1 MMDRSFQCD
10 IRKQVLHV
18 SDRCFDTTSLSELL
32 ELKNQ
37 TPEGIYRDLYTFLY
51 AWFSEGETMKVQTSG
66 STGVPKVMEVSKR
79 AMMNSAC
86 RTCRFLGLQEGDSLL
101 LSMNLKYI
109 GAQMMVVRALV
120 GGLRVLLQE
129 PCAHPLAAVRER
141 IDFLSMVPM
150 QLASSLQREAERNVL
165 QAAKVVIVG
174 GGAVDSLLEEQ
185 LQALSC
191 QVYST
196 YGMTETLSHIAM
208 RPLNGPKRS
217 DRYYPLEGVSL
228 SLSAR
233 GTLIIEVP
241 DVCAGQLETN
251 DCVSLYSD
259 GSFVIKGRVDNVIN
273 SGGVKIQI
281 EEDERQLQGVLSFP
295 FAITSVPDSFYGEKV
310 VLLAEH
316 PELSAKET
324 DEYLVLLKQTLPR
337 YHAPRD
343 IVFVSFLPRTENGKI
358 DRKGCRDA
366 ALRGLKIKKGG

>member
-1 MMDRSFQCD
+1 MMERSFQCD
-10 IRKQVLHV
+10 IRKQVLRV
-18 SDRCFDTTSLSELL
+18 SDRCFDTTLLPELL

-86 RTCRFLGLQEGDSLL
+86 RTCRFLELQEGDSLL

-129 PCAHPLAAVRER
+129 PCAHPLAAVQER

-174 GGAVDSLLEEQ
+174 GGAVDSQLEEQ
-185 LQALSC
+185 LQALPC
-191 QVYST
+191 RVYST

-208 RPLNGPKRS
+208 RSLNGPERS
-217 DRYYPLEGVSL
+217 DRYYPLPGVTL

-233 GTLIIEVP
+233 DTLVIEVP

-251 DCVSLYSD
+251 DCVTLYPD
-259 GSFVIKGRVDNVIN
+259 GSFVVKGRVDNVIN

-281 EEDERQLQGVLSFP
+281 EEDERLLQGVLSFP

-310 VLLAEH
+310 VLLAER
-316 PELSAKET
+316 PEPSAKET
-324 DEYLVLLKQTLPR
+324 DEYFVLLKQTLPR

-343 IVFVSFLPRTENGKI
+343 IVFVPSLPRTENGKI
-358 DRKGCRDA
+358 DRKGCRNTA
-366 ALRGLKIKKGG
+366 SSRLKIKKGG

>member
-1 MMDRSFQCD
+1 MMERSFQCD
-10 IRKQVLHV
+10 IRKQVLRV
-18 SDRCFDTTSLSELL
+18 SDRCFDTTSLPELL

-37 TPEGIYRDLYTFLY
+37 TSEGIYRDLYTFLY

-86 RTCRFLGLQEGDSLL
+86 RTCRFLRLQEGDSLL

-129 PCAHPLAAVRER
+129 PCAHPLAAVREP

-174 GGAVDSLLEEQ
+174 GGAVDSQLEEQ
-185 LQALSC
+185 LQALPC
-191 QVYST
+191 RVYST

-208 RPLNGPKRS
+208 RLLNGPERS
-217 DRYYPLEGVSL
+217 DRYYPLPGVTL

-233 GTLIIEVP
+233 DTLVIEVS

-251 DCVSLYSD
+251 DCVTLYPD
-259 GSFVIKGRVDNVIN
+259 GSFVVKGRVDNVIN

-281 EEDERQLQGVLSFP
+281 EEDERLLQGVLSFP
-295 FAITSVPDSFYGEKV
+295 FAITSVPDSFYGERV

-343 IVFVSFLPRTENGKI
+343 IVFVRSLPCTENGKI
-358 DRKGCRDA
+358 DRKGCRNA
-366 ALRGLKIKKGG
+366 ALTGLEIKKGG

>member
-1 MMDRSFQCD
+1 MMERSFQCD
-10 IRKQVLHV
+10 IRKQVLRV
-18 SDRCFDTTSLSELL
+18 SDRCFDANSLLELL
-32 ELKNQ
+32 KLKNQ

-86 RTCRFLGLQEGDSLL
+86 RTCRFLELQEGDSLL

-120 GGLRVLLQE
+120 GGLQVLLQE

-150 QLASSLQREAERNVL
+150 QLASSLQREAEKNVL
-165 QAAKVVIVG
+165 QTAKVVIVG
-174 GGAVDSLLEEQ
+174 GGAVDSQLEEQ

-233 GTLIIEVP
+233 GTLVIEVP

-251 DCVSLYSD
+251 DCVSLYPD

-310 VLLAEH
+310 VLLAER

>member
-10 IRKQVLHV
+10 IRKQVLRV
-18 SDRCFDTTSLSELL
+18 SDRCFDTSSLPELL

-37 TPEGIYRDLYTFLY
+37 TPEGICHDLYTFLY
-51 AWFSEGETMKVQTSG
+51 AWFSEGETMQVQTSG
-66 STGVPKVMEVSKR
+66 STGVPKIMEVSKR

-101 LSMNLKYI
+101 LSVNLKYI

-120 GGLRVLLQE
+120 GGLRLLLQE
-129 PCAHPLAAVRER
+129 PCAHPLAAVQER

-150 QLASSLQREAERNVL
+150 QLASSLQREAERNIL

-185 LQALSC
+185 LQALPC
-191 QVYST
+191 RVYST

-208 RPLNGPKRS
+208 RPLNGPERS
-217 DRYYPLEGVSL
+217 DRYYPLEGVAL

-233 GTLIIEVP
+233 DTLVIEVP
-241 DVCAGQLETN
+241 DVCPGQLETN
-251 DCVSLYSD
+251 DCVTLYPD
-259 GSFVIKGRVDNVIN
+259 GSFVVRGRVDNVIN

-281 EEDERQLQGVLSFP
+281 EEDERLLQGFLSFP

-310 VLLAEH
+310 VLLAER
-316 PELSAKET
+316 PKSSEKET
-324 DEYLVLLKQTLPR
+324 NGLLAVCKDALPR

-343 IVFVSFLPRTENGKI
+343 IVFVLSLPRTENGKI
-358 DRKGCRDA
+358 DRKGCRNA
-366 ALRGLKIKKGG
+366 ALRGLEIKKGG

>member
-10 IRKQVLHV
+10 IRKQVLCV
-18 SDRCFDTTSLSELL
+18 SDRCFDTSSLPELL

-120 GGLRVLLQE
+120 GGLRLLLQE
-129 PCAHPLAAVRER
+129 PCAHPLAAVQER

-150 QLASSLQREAERNVL
+150 QLASSLQREEERNVL
-165 QAAKVVIVG
+165 QVAKVVIVG
-174 GGAVDSLLEEQ
+174 GGAVDSQLEEQ
-185 LQALSC
+185 LQVLPC
-191 QVYST
+191 RVYST

-208 RPLNGPKRS
+208 RPLNGPEHS
-217 DRYYPLEGVSL
+217 DRYYPLPGVTL

-233 GTLIIEVP
+233 DTLVIEVP
-241 DVCAGQLETN
+241 DVCTGKLETN
-251 DCVSLYSD
+251 DCVTLYPD
-259 GSFVIKGRVDNVIN
+259 GSFVVRGRVDNVIN

-281 EEDERQLQGVLSFP
+281 EEDERLLQGFLSFP

-310 VLLAEH
+310 ILLAEYS
-316 PELSAKET
+316 ELSEKEKN
-324 DEYLVLLKQTLPR
+324 ELLVMCKNALPR

-343 IVFVSFLPRTENGKI
+343 IIFIPSLPRTENGKI
-358 DRKGCRDA
+358 DRKGCRSTV
-366 ALRGLKIKKGG
+366 LRVFGY

>member
-1 MMDRSFQCD
+1 MMERSFQCD
-10 IRKQVLHV
+10 IRKQVLRV
-18 SDRCFDTTSLSELL
+18 SDRCFDTTSLPELL

-37 TPEGIYRDLYTFLY
+37 TSEGIYRDLYTFLY

-86 RTCRFLGLQEGDSLL
+86 RTCRFLELQEGDSLL

-129 PCAHPLAAVRER
+129 PCAHPLASVREP

-174 GGAVDSLLEEQ
+174 GGAVDSQLEEQ
-185 LQALSC
+185 LQALPC
-191 QVYST
+191 RVYST

-208 RPLNGPKRS
+208 RSLNGPERS
-217 DRYYPLEGVSL
+217 DRYYPLPGVTL

-233 GTLIIEVP
+233 DTLVIEVS

-251 DCVSLYSD
+251 DCVTLYPD
-259 GSFVIKGRVDNVIN
+259 GSFVVKGRVDNVIN

-281 EEDERQLQGVLSFP
+281 EEDERLLQGVLSFP
-295 FAITSVPDSFYGEKV
+295 FAITSVPDSFYGERV

-343 IVFVSFLPRTENGKI
+343 IIFVRSLPRTENGKI
-358 DRKGCRDA
+358 DRKGCRNA
-366 ALRGLKIKKGG
+366 ALTGLETKKGG

>member
-1 MMDRSFQCD
+1 MMERSFQCD
-10 IRKQVLHV
+10 IRKQVLYV
-18 SDRCFDTTSLSELL
+18 SGHCFDTTSLPELL

-37 TPEGIYRDLYTFLY
+37 APEGIYRDLYTFLY

-66 STGVPKVMEVSKR
+66 STGAPKVMEVSKR
-79 AMMNSAC
+79 SMMNSAC
-86 RTCRFLGLQEGDSLL
+86 RTCRFLELQEVDSLL

-109 GAQMMVVRALV
+109 GAQMMIVRALV

-129 PCAHPLAAVRER
+129 PCAHPLAAVREQ

-150 QLASSLQREAERNVL
+150 QLASSLQREAERNIL

-185 LQALSC
+185 LQALPC
-191 QVYST
+191 RIFST

-208 RPLNGPKRS
+208 RPLNGPERS
-217 DRYYPLEGVSL
+217 DRYYPLPGVTL

-233 GTLIIEVP
+233 DTLVIEVP
-241 DVCAGQLETN
+241 DVCAGKLETN
-251 DCVSLYSD
+251 DCVTLYPD
-259 GSFVIKGRVDNVIN
+259 GSFVVKGRVDNVIN

-281 EEDERQLQGVLSFP
+281 EEDERLLQGVLSFP
-295 FAITSVPDSFYGEKV
+295 FAITSVPDSFYGERA
-310 VLLAEH
+310 VLLAEY

-324 DEYLVLLKQTLPR
+324 DEYFVLLKQTLPR

-343 IVFVSFLPRTENGKI
+343 IVFVRSLPRTENGKI
-358 DRKGCRDA
+358 DRNGCRNA
-366 ALRGLKIKKGG
+366 ALTGLEIKKGG

>member
-1 MMDRSFQCD
+1 MMERSFQCD
-10 IRKQVLHV
+10 ICKQVLHV
-18 SDRCFDTTSLSELL
+18 SDRCFDTTSLPELL

-37 TPEGIYRDLYTFLY
+37 APEGIYCDLYTFLY

-66 STGVPKVMEVSKR
+66 STGAPKVMEVSKR
-79 AMMNSAC
+79 SMMNSAC
-86 RTCRFLGLQEGDSLL
+86 RTCRFLELQEGDSLL

-109 GAQMMVVRALV
+109 GAQMMIVRALV

-129 PCAHPLAAVRER
+129 PCAHPLAAVGEQ

-150 QLASSLQREAERNVL
+150 QLASSLQREAERNIL

-185 LQALSC
+185 LQALPC
-191 QVYST
+191 RIYST

-208 RPLNGPKRS
+208 RPLNGPERS
-217 DRYYPLEGVSL
+217 DRYYPLPGVTL
-228 SLSAR
+228 SLSVR
-233 GTLIIEVP
+233 DTLVIEVP

-251 DCVSLYSD
+251 DCVTLYPD
-259 GSFVIKGRVDNVIN
+259 GSFVVKGRVDNVIN

-281 EEDERQLQGVLSFP
+281 EEDERLLQGVLSFP
-295 FAITSVPDSFYGEKV
+295 FAITSVPDSFYGERA

-324 DEYLVLLKQTLPR
+324 DEYFVLLKQTLPR

-343 IVFVSFLPRTENGKI
+343 IIFVRSLPRTENGKI
-358 DRKGCRDA
+358 DRNGCRNA
-366 ALRGLKIKKGG
+366 ALTGLEIKKGG

>member
-1 MMDRSFQCD
+1 MMDRRFQCD

-18 SDRCFDTTSLSELL
+18 SDRCFDTNSLLELL

-120 GGLRVLLQE
+120 GGFRVLLQE
-129 PCAHPLAAVRER
+129 PCAHPLAAVQER

-174 GGAVDSLLEEQ
+174 GGAVDSQLEEQ
-185 LQALSC
+185 LQALPC
-191 QVYST
+191 RVYST

-208 RPLNGPKRS
+208 RSLNGPERS
-217 DRYYPLEGVSL
+217 DRYYPLPGVTL

-233 GTLIIEVP
+233 DTLVIEVP

-251 DCVSLYSD
+251 DCVTLYPD
-259 GSFVIKGRVDNVIN
+259 GSFVVKGRVDNVIN

-310 VLLAEH
+310 VLLAKC
-316 PELSAKET
+316 PEPSEKET

-343 IVFVSFLPRTENGKI
+343 IVFVPSLPRTENGKI

>member
-1 MMDRSFQCD
+1 MMERSFQCD
-10 IRKQVLHV
+10 ICKQVLHV
-18 SDRCFDTTSLSELL
+18 SDRCFDTTSLPELL

-37 TPEGIYRDLYTFLY
+37 APEVIYRDLYTFLY

-66 STGVPKVMEVSKR
+66 STGAPKVMEVSKR
-79 AMMNSAC
+79 SMMNSAC
-86 RTCRFLGLQEGDSLL
+86 RTCRFLELQEGDSLL

-109 GAQMMVVRALV
+109 GAQMMIVRALV

-129 PCAHPLAAVRER
+129 PCAHPLAAVREQ

-150 QLASSLQREAERNVL
+150 QLASSLQREAERNIL
-165 QAAKVVIVG
+165 QAAKVVIIG

-185 LQALSC
+185 LQALPC
-191 QVYST
+191 RIYST

-208 RPLNGPKRS
+208 RPLNGPERS
-217 DRYYPLEGVSL
+217 DRYYPLPGVTL

-233 GTLIIEVP
+233 DTLVIEVP

-251 DCVSLYSD
+251 DCVTLYPD
-259 GSFVIKGRVDNVIN
+259 GSFVVKGRVDNVIN

-281 EEDERQLQGVLSFP
+281 EEDERLLQGVLSFP
-295 FAITSVPDSFYGEKV
+295 FAITSVPDSFYGERV

-316 PELSAKET
+316 PELSTKET

-343 IVFVSFLPRTENGKI
+343 IIFVRSLPRTENGKI
-358 DRKGCRDA
+358 DRKGCRNA
-366 ALRGLKIKKGG
+366 ALTGLEIQKGG

>member
-1 MMDRSFQCD
+1 MMERSFQCD
-10 IRKQVLHV
+10 IRKQVLRV
-18 SDRCFDTTSLSELL
+18 SDRCFDTTLLPELL

-86 RTCRFLGLQEGDSLL
+86 RTCRFLELQEGDSLL

-120 GGLRVLLQE
+120 GGFRVLLQE
-129 PCAHPLAAVRER
+129 PCAHPLAAVQER

-174 GGAVDSLLEEQ
+174 GGAVDSQLEEQ
-185 LQALSC
+185 LQALPC
-191 QVYST
+191 RVYST

-208 RPLNGPKRS
+208 RSLNGPERS
-217 DRYYPLEGVSL
+217 DRYYPLPGVTL

-233 GTLIIEVP
+233 DTLVIEVP

-251 DCVSLYSD
+251 DCVTLYPD
-259 GSFVIKGRVDNVIN
+259 GSFVVKGRVDNVIN

-281 EEDERQLQGVLSFP
+281 EEDERLLQGVLSFP
-295 FAITSVPDSFYGEKV
+295 FAITSVPDSFYGERV

-337 YHAPRD
+337 YHASRD
-343 IVFVSFLPRTENGKI
+343 IIFVRSLPRTENGKI
-358 DRKGCRDA
+358 DRKGCRNA
-366 ALRGLKIKKGG
+366 ALTGLEIKKGG

>member
-1 MMDRSFQCD
+1 MMERSFQCD

-18 SDRCFDTTSLSELL
+18 SDRCFDTTSLPELL

-37 TPEGIYRDLYTFLY
+37 APEGIYRDLYTFLY
-51 AWFSEGETMKVQTSG
+51 AWFSEGENMKVQTSG
-66 STGVPKVMEVSKR
+66 STGAPKVMEVSKR
-79 AMMNSAC
+79 AMMSSAC
-86 RTCRFLGLQEGDSLL
+86 RTCRFLELQEGESLL

-129 PCAHPLAAVRER
+129 PCAHPLAAVQER

-150 QLASSLQREAERNVL
+150 QLASSLQREAEKNVL

-185 LQALSC
+185 LQALPC
-191 QVYST
+191 RVYST

-208 RPLNGPKRS
+208 RPLNGQERS
-217 DRYYPLEGVSL
+217 DRYYPLPGVTL

-233 GTLIIEVP
+233 DTLVIEVP

-251 DCVSLYSD
+251 DCVTLNPD
-259 GSFVIKGRVDNVIN
+259 GSFVVRGRVDNVIN

-281 EEDERQLQGVLSFP
+281 EEDERLLQGVLSFP
-295 FAITSVPDSFYGEKV
+295 FAITSVPDSFYGERV

-324 DEYLVLLKQTLPR
+324 DEYLVLLKQALPR

-343 IVFVSFLPRTENGKI
+343 IVFVRLLPRTENGKI
-358 DRKGCRDA
+358 DRKGCRNA
-366 ALRGLKIKKGG
+366 ALAGLENEKGG

>member
-1 MMDRSFQCD
+1 MMERSFQCD
-10 IRKQVLHV
+10 ICKQVLHV
-18 SDRCFDTTSLSELL
+18 SGHCFDTTSLPELL

-37 TPEGIYRDLYTFLY
+37 APEGIYRDLYTFLY

-66 STGVPKVMEVSKR
+66 STGAPKVMEVSKR
-79 AMMNSAC
+79 SMMNSAC
-86 RTCRFLGLQEGDSLL
+86 RTCRFLELQEGDSLL

-109 GAQMMVVRALV
+109 GAQMMIVRALV

-129 PCAHPLAAVRER
+129 PCAHPLAAVREQ

-150 QLASSLQREAERNVL
+150 QLASSLQREAERNIL

-185 LQALSC
+185 LQALPC
-191 QVYST
+191 RIYST

-208 RPLNGPKRS
+208 RPLNGPERS
-217 DRYYPLEGVSL
+217 DRYYPLPGVTL
-228 SLSAR
+228 SLSVR
-233 GTLIIEVP
+233 DTLVIEVP

-251 DCVSLYSD
+251 DCVTLYPD
-259 GSFVIKGRVDNVIN
+259 GSFVVKGRVDNVIN

-281 EEDERQLQGVLSFP
+281 EEDERLLQGVLSFP
-295 FAITSVPDSFYGEKV
+295 FAITSVPDSFYGERA

-316 PELSAKET
+316 PEFSAKET
-324 DEYLVLLKQTLPR
+324 DEYFVLLKQTLPR

-343 IVFVSFLPRTENGKI
+343 IIFVRSLPRTENGKI
-358 DRKGCRDA
+358 DRKGCRNA
-366 ALRGLKIKKGG
+366 ALTGLEIKKGG

>member
-1 MMDRSFQCD
+1 MMERSFQCD
-10 IRKQVLHV
+10 ICKQVLHV
-18 SDRCFDTTSLSELL
+18 SDRCFDTTSLPELL

-37 TPEGIYRDLYTFLY
+37 APEGIYRDLYTFLY

-66 STGVPKVMEVSKR
+66 STGAPKVMEVSKR
-79 AMMNSAC
+79 SMMNSAC
-86 RTCRFLGLQEGDSLL
+86 RTCRFLELQEGDSLL

-109 GAQMMVVRALV
+109 GAQMMIVRALV

-129 PCAHPLAAVRER
+129 PCAHPLAAVREQ

-150 QLASSLQREAERNVL
+150 QLASSLQREAERNIL

-185 LQALSC
+185 LQALPC
-191 QVYST
+191 RIYST

-208 RPLNGPKRS
+208 RPLNGPERS
-217 DRYYPLEGVSL
+217 DRYYPLPGVTL
-228 SLSAR
+228 SLSVR
-233 GTLIIEVP
+233 DTLVIEVP

-251 DCVSLYSD
+251 DCVTLYPD
-259 GSFVIKGRVDNVIN
+259 GSFVVKGRVDNVIN

-281 EEDERQLQGVLSFP
+281 EEDELLLQGVLSFP
-295 FAITSVPDSFYGEKV
+295 FAITSVPDSFYGERA

-324 DEYLVLLKQTLPR
+324 DEYFVLLKQTLPR

-343 IVFVSFLPRTENGKI
+343 IIFVRSLPRTENGKI
-358 DRKGCRDA
+358 DRKGCRNA
-366 ALRGLKIKKGG
+366 ALTGLEIKKGG

>member
-1 MMDRSFQCD
+1 MMERSFQCD

-18 SDRCFDTTSLSELL
+18 SGRCFDTTSLSELL

-37 TPEGIYRDLYTFLY
+37 APEGIYRDLYTFLY

-66 STGVPKVMEVSKR
+66 STGAPKVMEVSKR
-79 AMMNSAC
+79 SMMNSAC
-86 RTCRFLGLQEGDSLL
+86 RTCRFLELQEGDSLL

-129 PCAHPLAAVRER
+129 PCAHPLAAVREQ

-150 QLASSLQREAERNVL
+150 QLASSLQREAERNIL
-165 QAAKVVIVG
+165 QAAKVVIIG

-185 LQALSC
+185 LQVLPC
-191 QVYST
+191 RIYST

-208 RPLNGPKRS
+208 RPLNGPERS
-217 DRYYPLEGVSL
+217 DRYYPLPGVTL
-228 SLSAR
+228 SLSVR
-233 GTLIIEVP
+233 DTLVIEVP
-241 DVCAGQLETN
+241 DVCAGKLETN
-251 DCVSLYSD
+251 DCVTLYPD
-259 GSFVIKGRVDNVIN
+259 GSFVVKGRVDNVIN

-281 EEDERQLQGVLSFP
+281 EEDERLLQGVLSFP
-295 FAITSVPDSFYGEKV
+295 FAITSVPDSFYGERA

-316 PELSAKET
+316 PEFSAKET

-343 IVFVSFLPRTENGKI
+343 IIFVRSLPRTENGKI
-358 DRKGCRDA
+358 DRKGCRNA
-366 ALRGLKIKKGG
+366 ALTGLEIKKGG

>member
-1 MMDRSFQCD
+1 MMERSFQCD
-10 IRKQVLHV
+10 IRKQVLRV
-18 SDRCFDTTSLSELL
+18 SDRCFDTTLLPELL

-86 RTCRFLGLQEGDSLL
+86 RTCRFLELQEGDSLL

-109 GAQMMVVRALV
+109 GAQMMIVRALV

-129 PCAHPLAAVRER
+129 PCAHPLAAVREQ

-174 GGAVDSLLEEQ
+174 GGAVDSQLEEQ
-185 LQALSC
+185 LQALPC
-191 QVYST
+191 RVYST

-208 RPLNGPKRS
+208 RSLNGPERS
-217 DRYYPLEGVSL
+217 DRYYPLPGVTL

-233 GTLIIEVP
+233 DTLVIEVP

-251 DCVSLYSD
+251 DCVTLYPD
-259 GSFVIKGRVDNVIN
+259 GSFVVKGRVDNVIN

-281 EEDERQLQGVLSFP
+281 EEDERLLQGVLSFP
-295 FAITSVPDSFYGEKV
+295 FAITSVPDSFYGERV

-343 IVFVSFLPRTENGKI
+343 IIFVRSLPRTENGKI
-358 DRKGCRDA
+358 DRKGCRNA
-366 ALRGLKIKKGG
+366 ALTGLEIKKGG

>member
-1 MMDRSFQCD
+1 MMERSFQCD
-10 IRKQVLHV
+10 IRKQVLRV
-18 SDRCFDTTSLSELL
+18 SDRCFDTTLLPELL

-86 RTCRFLGLQEGDSLL
+86 RTCRFLELQEGDSLL

-129 PCAHPLAAVRER
+129 PCAHPLAAVQER

-174 GGAVDSLLEEQ
+174 GGAVDSQLEEQ
-185 LQALSC
+185 LQALPC
-191 QVYST
+191 RVYST

-208 RPLNGPKRS
+208 RPLNGPERS
-217 DRYYPLEGVSL
+217 DRYYPLPGVTL

-233 GTLIIEVP
+233 DTLVIEVP

-251 DCVSLYSD
+251 DCVTLYPD
-259 GSFVIKGRVDNVIN
+259 GSFVVKGRMDNVIN

-281 EEDERQLQGVLSFP
+281 EEDERLLQGVLSFP
-295 FAITSVPDSFYGEKV
+295 FAITSVPDSFYGERV

-343 IVFVSFLPRTENGKI
+343 IIFVRSLPRTENGKI
-358 DRKGCRDA
+358 DRKGCRNA
-366 ALRGLKIKKGG
+366 ALTGLEIKKGG

>member
-1 MMDRSFQCD
+1 MMERSFQCD

-18 SDRCFDTTSLSELL
+18 SGHCFDTTSLPELL

-37 TPEGIYRDLYTFLY
+37 APEGIYRDLYTFLY

-66 STGVPKVMEVSKR
+66 STGAPKVMEVSKR
-79 AMMNSAC
+79 SMMNSAC
-86 RTCRFLGLQEGDSLL
+86 RTCRFLELQEGDSLL

-109 GAQMMVVRALV
+109 GAQMMIVRALV

-129 PCAHPLAAVRER
+129 PCAHPLAAVREQ

-150 QLASSLQREAERNVL
+150 QLASSLQREAERNIL

-185 LQALSC
+185 LQALPC
-191 QVYST
+191 RIYST

-208 RPLNGPKRS
+208 RPLNGPERS
-217 DRYYPLEGVSL
+217 DRYYPLPGVTL
-228 SLSAR
+228 SLSVR
-233 GTLIIEVP
+233 DTLVIEVP

-251 DCVSLYSD
+251 DCVTLYPD
-259 GSFVIKGRVDNVIN
+259 GSFVVKGRVDNVIN

-281 EEDERQLQGVLSFP
+281 EEDERLLQGVLSFP
-295 FAITSVPDSFYGEKV
+295 FAITSVPDSFYGERA

-316 PELSAKET
+316 PEFSAKET

-343 IVFVSFLPRTENGKI
+343 IIFVRSLPRTENGKI
-358 DRKGCRDA
+358 DRKGCRNA
-366 ALRGLKIKKGG
+366 ALTGLEIKKGG

>member
-1 MMDRSFQCD
+1 MERSFQCD
-10 IRKQVLHV
+10 IRKQVLRV
-18 SDRCFDTTSLSELL
+18 SDRCFDTTSLPELL

-37 TPEGIYRDLYTFLY
+37 VTEGIYRDLYTFLY

-86 RTCRFLGLQEGDSLL
+86 RTCRFLRLQEGDSLL

-129 PCAHPLAAVRER
+129 PCAHPLATVLER

-185 LQALSC
+185 LQALPC
-191 QVYST
+191 RVYST

-208 RPLNGPKRS
+208 RPLNGPERS
-217 DRYYPLEGVSL
+217 DRYYPLPGVTL

-233 GTLIIEVP
+233 DTLVIEVP
-241 DVCAGQLETN
+241 DVCTGQLETN
-251 DCVSLYSD
+251 DCVTLYPD
-259 GSFVIKGRVDNVIN
+259 GSFVVRGRVDNVIN

-281 EEDERQLQGVLSFP
+281 EEDERLLQGVLSFP
-295 FAITSVPDSFYGEKV
+295 FAITSVPDSFYGERV

-343 IVFVSFLPRTENGKI
+343 IVFVRSLPRTENGKI
-358 DRKGCRDA
+358 DRKGCRNA
-366 ALRGLKIKKGG
+366 ALTGIEIKKGG

>member
-1 MMDRSFQCD
+1 MMERSFQCD

-18 SDRCFDTTSLSELL
+18 SDRCFDTTSLPELL

-37 TPEGIYRDLYTFLY
+37 APEGIYRDLYTFLY
-51 AWFSEGETMKVQTSG
+51 AWFSEGENMKVQTSG

-129 PCAHPLAAVRER
+129 PCAHPLAAVQER

-150 QLASSLQREAERNVL
+150 QLASSLQREAEKNVL

-185 LQALSC
+185 LQALPC
-191 QVYST
+191 RVYST

-208 RPLNGPKRS
+208 RPLNGQERS
-217 DRYYPLEGVSL
+217 DRYYPLPGVTL

-233 GTLIIEVP
+233 DTLVIEVP

-251 DCVSLYSD
+251 DCVTLNPD
-259 GSFVIKGRVDNVIN
+259 GSFVVRGRVDNVIN

-281 EEDERQLQGVLSFP
+281 EEDERLLQGFLSFP
-295 FAITSVPDSFYGEKV
+295 FAITAVPDSFYGEKV
-310 VLLAEH
+310 ILLAEYS
-316 PELSAKET
+316 ELSEKEKN
-324 DEYLVLLKQTLPR
+324 ELLVMCKNALPR

-343 IVFVSFLPRTENGKI
+343 IIFIPSLPRTENGKI
-358 DRKGCRDA
+358 DRKGCRNA
-366 ALRGLKIKKGG
+366 ALRGLEIKKGG

>member
-1 MMDRSFQCD
+1 MMERSFQCD
-10 IRKQVLHV
+10 IRKQVLRV
-18 SDRCFDTTSLSELL
+18 SDRCFDTTLLPELL

-86 RTCRFLGLQEGDSLL
+86 RTCRFLELQEGDSLL

-129 PCAHPLAAVRER
+129 PCAHPLASVQER

-150 QLASSLQREAERNVL
+150 QLASSLQPEAEKNVL
-165 QAAKVVIVG
+165 QTAKVVIVG
-174 GGAVDSLLEEQ
+174 GGAVDSQLEEQ
-185 LQALSC
+185 LQALPC
-191 QVYST
+191 RVYST

-208 RPLNGPKRS
+208 RSLNGPERS
-217 DRYYPLEGVSL
+217 DRYYPLPGVTL

-233 GTLIIEVP
+233 DTLVIEVP

-251 DCVSLYSD
+251 DCVTLYPD
-259 GSFVIKGRVDNVIN
+259 GSFVVKGRVDNVIN

-281 EEDERQLQGVLSFP
+281 EEDERLLQGVLSFP
-295 FAITSVPDSFYGEKV
+295 FAITSVPDSFYGERV

-316 PELSAKET
+316 PELSTKET

-343 IVFVSFLPRTENGKI
+343 IVFVRSLPRTENGKI
-358 DRKGCRDA
+358 DRKGCRNA
-366 ALRGLKIKKGG
+366 ALTGLETKKGG

>member
-1 MMDRSFQCD
+1 MTERSFQCD
-10 IRKQVLHV
+10 IRKQVLRV
-18 SDRCFDTTSLSELL
+18 SDRCFDTSSLPELL

-37 TPEGIYRDLYTFLY
+37 TPEGICRDLYTFLY
-51 AWFSEGETMKVQTSG
+51 AWFSEGETMQVQTSG
-66 STGVPKVMEVSKR
+66 STGVPKIMEVSKR

-120 GGLRVLLQE
+120 GGLRLLLQE
-129 PCAHPLAAVRER
+129 PCAHPLAAVQER

-150 QLASSLQREAERNVL
+150 QLASSLQREAERNIL

-185 LQALSC
+185 LQALPC
-191 QVYST
+191 RVYST

-208 RPLNGPKRS
+208 RPLNGPEHS
-217 DRYYPLEGVSL
+217 DRYYPLPGVTL

-233 GTLIIEVP
+233 DTLVIEVP
-241 DVCAGQLETN
+241 DVCTGKLETN
-251 DCVSLYSD
+251 DCVTLYPD
-259 GSFVIKGRVDNVIN
+259 GSFVVRGRVDNVIN

-281 EEDERQLQGVLSFP
+281 EEDERLLQGFLSFP
-295 FAITSVPDSFYGEKV
+295 FVITAVPDSFYGEKV
-310 VLLAEH
+310 VLLAER
-316 PELSAKET
+316 PKSSEKET
-324 DEYLVLLKQTLPR
+324 NWLLAVCKDALPR

-343 IVFVSFLPRTENGKI
+343 IVFVLSLPRTENGKI
-358 DRKGCRDA
+358 DRKGCRNA
-366 ALRGLKIKKGG
+366 ALRGLEIKKGG

>member
-1 MMDRSFQCD
+1 MFCQYITNRFAVCN
-10 IRKQVLHV
+10 
-18 SDRCFDTTSLSELL
+18 TNSLLELL

-233 GTLIIEVP
+233 GTLVIEVP

-251 DCVSLYSD
+251 DCVSLYPD
-259 GSFVIKGRVDNVIN
+259 GSFVVKGRVDNVIN

-343 IVFVSFLPRTENGKI
+343 IVFVPFLPRTENGKI